1 MSDRVR
7 QALSNALSRYYE
19 PESEGDKEAK
29 MSAKNKTRRGSEAN
43 KAENDTYWQRMR
55 REEKERK

>member
-29 MSAKNKTRRGSEAN
+29 MSAKNKTMRGSEAN
-43 KAENDTYWQRMR
+43 KAENDRYWQRG
-55 REEKERK
+55 